1 MHNNTTSHQAPV
13 ADTPFHCSTAVQLR
27 YTDFDMHQHVNN
39 NAYFTFFDLA
49 KVDYFTKVG
58 NNRFDI
64 DHRSLVI
71 ANINVNFFNPTM
83 LNEQVVVQTQCIRVG
98 DKSLTLLQQ
107 VCNTLTGEVKCSATT
122 VLVHF
127 DADTATPLTIPDHW
141 RQAFNEFESRSLT
154 APPAPNQ

>member
-1 MHNNTTSHQAPV
+1 MNNQHNSSQTTAIE
-13 ADTPFHCSTAVQLR
+13 TPFHCTTTVQLR
-27 YTDFDMHQHVNN
+27 YTDYDMHQHVNN

-71 ANINVNFFNPTM
+71 ANINVNFFSPAM
-83 LNEQVVVQTQCIRVG
+83 LNESIQVLTQCVKVG
-98 DKSLTLLQQ
+98 NKSLTLVQQ
-107 VCNTLTGEVKCSATT
+107 VCNPLTGEVKCMATT

-127 DADTATPLTIPDHW
+127 DPATQQPITIPDHW
-141 RQAFNEFESRSLT
+141 RQAFNDFESRPLT
-154 APPAPNQ
+154 PIAI

>member
-1 MHNNTTSHQAPV
+1 MQTNTSSHKHPIPEV
-13 ADTPFHCSTAVQLR
+13 ETPFHCTTTVQLR
-27 YTDFDMHQHVNN
+27 YTDYDMHQHVNN

-71 ANINVNFFNPTM
+71 ANINVNFFSPAM
-83 LNEQVVVQTQCIRVG
+83 LAEPIQVLTQCVKVG
-98 DKSLTLLQQ
+98 DKSLTLVQQ
-107 VCNTLTGEVKCSATT
+107 VCNAHTGEVKCMATT

-127 DADTATPLTIPDHW
+127 DPATATPLTIPDHW
-141 RQAFNEFESRSLT
+141 RNAFDEFESRPLT
-154 APPAPNQ
+154 PTQS